1 MARSLPLAAGKTI
14 MILSPHLD
22 DAVLSCGALMMDAH
36 RRHAGVVM
44 VTVFNGRSAWPV
56 SEAAT
61 RFHARCGHTDYNAMD
76 EREKEDNRALEVVHA
91 RTERL
96 QLPEA
101 LYRKHTDG
109 TYMYQEDSAI
119 FVSDIPA
126 FDDAFRDV
134 VHRIAEQIDAVQ
146 PDMVLAPVGI
156 GGHVDHLLVSAAAER
171 LDCAVFHYE
180 DVPYVIYE
188 RCRDWRRASAAR
200 TAHLHYCS
208 DEAWQAKNSAIEC
221 YRSQRSVLWYS
232 PGTWR
237 EDLEA
242 YAVTAGNGQRAERL
256 WSFDGR

>member
-1 MARSLPLAAGKTI
+1 MARSLPLAAGTTV

-22 DAVLSCGALMMDAH
+22 DAVLSCAALMMDAH
-36 RRHAGVVM
+36 RRDAEVV
-44 VTVFNGRSAWPV
+44 VLTVFNGRPALPI

-61 RFHARCGHTDYNAMD
+61 RFHSRCGHTDHNAMD
-76 EREKEDNRALEVVHA
+76 EREKEDNRALEVVRA

-101 LYRKHTDG
+101 LYRKHPDG
-109 TYMYQEDSAI
+109 AHMYQGDSAI

-134 VHRIAEQIDAVQ
+134 IDRIAEQIEAVQ
-146 PDMVLAPVGI
+146 PDMVLAPAGI
-156 GGHVDHLLVSAAAER
+156 GGHVDHLLVSAAAEQ
-171 LDCAVFHYE
+171 LNCTVFHYE

-188 RCRDWRRASAAR
+188 RCRDWRGVSAAR

-221 YRSQRSVLWYS
+221 YTSQHSVLWYS

-237 EDLEA
+237 EDLDA
-242 YAVTAGNGQRAERL
+242 YAVTAGDGQRAERL